1 MIVPGSEEIKGLLGS
16 GGIALLFFGSEGR
29 FGVFSPSTGHWPKF
43 QRPSTETFHLT
54 SGPDQVRQSVLF
66 ASVYVSKRNGSHIVL
81 SVCIKDVF
89 AIHNTSREE
98 SKLGGS
104 QLSWI
109 EPNLGAWITTR
120 IVSLLDR
127 KESNAKR
134 SQKSTNQSLEDRN
147 LLDREESN
155 LWSQRGS
162 ARLNSI
168 SLDHYFMWIG
178 SFEFALFDREE
189 SESTK

>member
-1 MIVPGSEEIKGLLGS
+1 MGFSRRVQATGPSFSVRAQKLFISHRVQTRSGSLFCSRLSMSRS
-16 GGIALLFFGSEGR
+16 GTAAILYCL
-29 FGVFSPSTGHWPKF
+29 
-43 QRPSTETFHLT
+43 
-54 SGPDQVRQSVLF
+54 
-66 ASVYVSKRNGSHIVL
+66 
-81 SVCIKDVF
+81 CIKDVF